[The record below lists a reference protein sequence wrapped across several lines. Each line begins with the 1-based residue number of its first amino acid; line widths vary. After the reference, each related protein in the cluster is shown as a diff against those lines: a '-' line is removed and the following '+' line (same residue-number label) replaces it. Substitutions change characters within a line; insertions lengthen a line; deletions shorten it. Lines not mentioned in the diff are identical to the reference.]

1 MESLKLNDPTC
12 QRKVV
17 KILFGRDKKVLG
29 TLWLAPVVFVQTTGQ
44 K

>member
-1 MESLKLNDPTC
+1 MESFKLNDPTC

-17 KILFGRDKKVLG
+17 KILFGRDKKVLE
-29 TLWLAPVVFVQTTGQ
+29 TLWLVFVQTTGQ